1 MQMLSQLSYRPVSGG
16 DISSRGVPII
26 QLTFMG
32 GLKHFGYPQG
42 YEGTSMAA
50 AHVSGVAAMVIASG
64 VVGRSPDAIECQ
76 LEATARHTDGELGQP
91 YDPRLFGAGLVDAAA
106 AVRARAPGC

>member
-1 MQMLSQLSYRPVSGG
+1 
-16 DISSRGVPII
+16 VPIF
-26 QLTFMG
+26 QLTLVG
-32 GLKHFGYPQG
+32 GGFRTFGYPGG

-50 AHVSGVAAMVIASG
+50 AHVSGVAALVIGSH
-64 VVGRSPDAIECQ
+64 VVGSAPAAVECQ
-76 LEATARHTDGELGQP
+76 LEASARHGDSQLGQP